1 MSFFK
6 KKAGMATAAVIIIAA
21 VIAVFS
27 HFSGNNIIAGAIRTI
42 FAPVQSGV
50 SYISASINKQIN
62 FIREAKAY
70 KDQNDALID
79 EINQLKKQNKEVS
92 IYREENER
100 LLALMELQN
109 SMSNYSTVAAKVIA
123 YSSSSRYDSI
133 EINKGTFS
141 GISKG
146 NTVITDKGIV
156 GMVEEVGPNWAL
168 VNTILMPGKATSVD
182 VARTDVIGVIEGDA
196 ELCYDALCKL
206 TFIDKGA
213 NIIVGDILETSGAG
227 GIYPPGLNVGT
238 IRDISADSMGTLNYA
253 TVEPIVDFNH
263 LHEVLV
269 INGVQG

>member
-1 MSFFK
+1 MGLFDKKFCDICGEKIGLLGNRKLEDGNLCKDCAKKLSPFF
-6 KKAGMATAAVIIIAA
+6 
-21 VIAVFS
+21 S
-27 HFSGNNIIAGAIRTI
+27 ERR
-42 FAPVQSGV
+42 QSTV
-50 SYISASINKQIN
+50 EEIKQ
-62 FIREAKAY
+62 
-70 KDQNDALID
+70 
-79 EINQLKKQNKEVS
+79 QLA
-92 IYREENER
+92 YREENER

-182 VARTDVIGVIEGDA
+182 VARTDDIGVIEGDA